1 MNTKKKVLI
10 VSGLLIAVGG
20 YYIYKNIKNKPTLA
34 VAETSDSETPET
46 PVTPNVTTPVT
57 PNSTKPDF
65 KKVLSRGSKG
75 IEVEILQKALKGGL
89 EPDGD
94 FGELTE
100 KRLKAI
106 TGKTS
111 ISLNEYNDFMTK
123 KINPFETFKFSWD
136 TSKN

>member
-1 MNTKKKVLI
+1 MNTKNKVLI

-20 YYIYKNIKNKPTLA
+20 YYIYKNMKNKPTLA
-34 VAETSDSETPET
+34 VAETPDSETPET
-46 PVTPNVTTPVT
+46 PETPATSNSQTPATIV
-57 PNSTKPDF
+57 NF
-65 KKVLSRGSKG
+65 QKVLSRGSKG
-75 IEVEILQKALKGGL
+75 KEVEILQKALKGGL
-89 EPDGD
+89 EVDGD

-111 ISLNEYNDFMTK
+111 ISIKEYNDFMTK
-123 KINPFETFKFSWD
+123 IVNPWDTFKLPWN

>member
-1 MNTKKKVLI
+1 MDRKKKVLI

-20 YYIYKNIKNKPTLA
+20 YYIYKNMKNKPTLA
-34 VAETSDSETPET
+34 VAETPDSETPET
-46 PVTPNVTTPVT
+46 PETPATSNSQTPATTV
-57 PNSTKPDF
+57 NF
-65 KKVLSRGSKG
+65 QKVLSRGSTGK
-75 IEVEILQKALKGGL
+75 EVEILQKALKGGL
-89 EPDGD
+89 EVDGD

-111 ISLNEYNDFMTK
+111 ISIKEYNDFMTK
-123 KINPFETFKFSWD
+123 IVNPWDTFKLPWN